1 MRLTFLV
8 NYDLAALLAL
18 NHLLPACKQHDV
30 SVFYTRKTPSPNEY
44 SFQSAKQPTAQ
55 PKTQSKTYPTAL
67 QNLAVFEANVL
78 TEDTRL
84 ANFSDLGA
92 IELNDINGAN
102 LQTFTASAPD
112 LVVSIRHMSILKSP
126 VIEVPKLGVIN
137 LHSGLLPGYQ
147 GVMSTFRAMVNGD
160 VNLGTTL
167 HFIKDASIDSGPIIA
182 QSKTLA
188 RYDKSY
194 LWNVL
199 NLYRDGCTNVLT
211 AIDSVAKGE
220 VLQAKSQEGE
230 AEYFTYPSDDEIDA
244 APFRLFE
251 DNESLPQYHSQHNAV
266 YCSRG

>member
-30 SVFYTRKTPSPNEY
+30 SVFYTRKTSSPNEY

-55 PKTQSKTYPTAL
+55 PKTQPKTYPTAL
-67 QNLAVFEANVL
+67 QNLAVFEAKVL

-102 LQTFTASAPD
+102 FQTFTASAPD

-211 AIDSVAKGE
+211 TIDSVAEGE

-251 DNESLPQYHSQHNAV
+251 DNESLPQYHS
-266 YCSRG
+266 

>member
-1 MRLTFLV
+1 MKLTFLV

-18 NHLLPACKQHDV
+18 NRLLPSCKQHDV
-30 SVFYTRKTPSPNEY
+30 SVFYTRKTPSPIEY
-44 SFQSAKQPTAQ
+44 SFQSAKQLTAQ
-55 PKTQSKTYPTAL
+55 PKTHPTAL
-67 QNLAVFEANVL
+67 QSLAAFEAKVL
-78 TEDTRL
+78 TEDTCL
-84 ANFSDLGA
+84 ASFSNLGA
-92 IELNDINGAN
+92 IELNDINGADF
-102 LQTFTASAPD
+102 QTFTGSAPD

-147 GVMSTFRAMVNGD
+147 GVMSTFRAMVKGE

-199 NLYRDGCTNVLT
+199 NLYRDGCTNVHT
-211 AIDSVAKGE
+211 AIDSVAEGE
-220 VLQAKSQEGE
+220 VLQAKHQEGE

-244 APFRLFE
+244 APYRLFE
-251 DNESLPQYHSQHNAV
+251 DNESLPQYHS
-266 YCSRG
+266 